1 MYAKSFLALDSNG
14 RLTGARTVQAAPYA
28 HYTCHLCGSALRYHP
43 QYDTELPWFEHTD
56 DRLTEHGQQCPYVR
70 PERREIQLIKRLQR
84 RIQYSPDNSGGNM
97 RILNCYMAN
106 DSKGHFVTAKEAAK
120 HNRQDVLCCVSCGC
134 PLTLQRGNDG
144 QPPWFEHDQM
154 TVAEKILLR
163 CTWLDPAEKEARRL
177 HLQGM
182 TVPDYTVKVRKWFCV
197 MCDED
202 YEGEKCCPRCG
213 TGVYSREGGCRKAT
227 GRIGTERFSRGNQ
240 L

>member
-1 MYAKSFLALDSNG
+1 
-14 RLTGARTVQAAPYA
+14 
-28 HYTCHLCGSALRYHP
+28 
-43 QYDTELPWFEHTD
+43 
-56 DRLTEHGQQCPYVR
+56 
-70 PERREIQLIKRLQR
+70 
-84 RIQYSPDNSGGNM
+84 M

-177 HLQGM
+177 HLRKRLVR
-182 TVPDYTVKVRKWFCV
+182 TVLIFTESSDQL
-197 MCDED
+197 
-202 YEGEKCCPRCG
+202 
-213 TGVYSREGGCRKAT
+213 SRAT
-227 GRIGTERFSRGNQ
+227 DRVP
-240 L
+240 

>member
-1 MYAKSFLALDSNG
+1 
-14 RLTGARTVQAAPYA
+14 
-28 HYTCHLCGSALRYHP
+28 
-43 QYDTELPWFEHTD
+43 
-56 DRLTEHGQQCPYVR
+56 
-70 PERREIQLIKRLQR
+70 
-84 RIQYSPDNSGGNM
+84 M

-197 MCDED
+197 MCDEN
-202 YEGEKCCPRCG
+202 YEGKSAARVVVPGYTAGR
-213 TGVYSREGGCRKAT
+213 GGRRAT

-240 L
+240 LQSCNDISGSAALVGASRDREILALCPE

>member
-1 MYAKSFLALDSNG
+1 
-14 RLTGARTVQAAPYA
+14 
-28 HYTCHLCGSALRYHP
+28 
-43 QYDTELPWFEHTD
+43 
-56 DRLTEHGQQCPYVR
+56 
-70 PERREIQLIKRLQR
+70 
-84 RIQYSPDNSGGNM
+84 M

-197 MCDED
+197 MCDEN
-202 YEGEKCCPRCG
+202 YEGEECCPSCG
-213 TGVYSREGGCRKAT
+213 TGVYSREGGQ
-227 GRIGTERFSRGNQ
+227 EGNWKDRN
-240 L
+240 

>member
-1 MYAKSFLALDSNG
+1 
-14 RLTGARTVQAAPYA
+14 
-28 HYTCHLCGSALRYHP
+28 
-43 QYDTELPWFEHTD
+43 
-56 DRLTEHGQQCPYVR
+56 
-70 PERREIQLIKRLQR
+70 
-84 RIQYSPDNSGGNM
+84 M

-213 TGVYSREGGCRKAT
+213 TGVYSRAW
-227 GRIGTERFSRGNQ
+227 GRQEVLSEDARADNPLQR

>member
-1 MYAKSFLALDSNG
+1 
-14 RLTGARTVQAAPYA
+14 
-28 HYTCHLCGSALRYHP
+28 
-43 QYDTELPWFEHTD
+43 
-56 DRLTEHGQQCPYVR
+56 
-70 PERREIQLIKRLQR
+70 
-84 RIQYSPDNSGGNM
+84 M

-134 PLTLQRGNDG
+134 PLTLKRGNDG

-154 TVAEKILLR
+154 TVAAKILLR
-163 CTWLDPAEKEARRL
+163 CTWLDPVEKEARRL

-202 YEGEKCCPRCG
+202 Y
-213 TGVYSREGGCRKAT
+213 
-227 GRIGTERFSRGNQ
+227 
-240 L
+240 

>member
-1 MYAKSFLALDSNG
+1 
-14 RLTGARTVQAAPYA
+14 
-28 HYTCHLCGSALRYHP
+28 
-43 QYDTELPWFEHTD
+43 
-56 DRLTEHGQQCPYVR
+56 
-70 PERREIQLIKRLQR
+70 
-84 RIQYSPDNSGGNM
+84 M

-182 TVPDYTVKVRKWFCV
+182 KWSTKTGHRVRVFSSIDFPIRLV
-197 MCDED
+197 VTHH
-202 YEGEKCCPRCG
+202 YIRAVLVRCNIQR
-213 TGVYSREGGCRKAT
+213 YSPLLRELHR
-227 GRIGTERFSRGNQ
+227 
-240 L
+240 

>member
-1 MYAKSFLALDSNG
+1 
-14 RLTGARTVQAAPYA
+14 
-28 HYTCHLCGSALRYHP
+28 
-43 QYDTELPWFEHTD
+43 
-56 DRLTEHGQQCPYVR
+56 
-70 PERREIQLIKRLQR
+70 
-84 RIQYSPDNSGGNM
+84 
-97 RILNCYMAN
+97 
-106 DSKGHFVTAKEAAK
+106 
-120 HNRQDVLCCVSCGC
+120 DVLCCVSCGC

-202 YEGEKCCPRCG
+202 YEGEKCCPSCG
-213 TGVYSREGGCRKAT
+213 TGVYSREGGQ
-227 GRIGTERFSRGNQ
+227 EGNWKDRN
-240 L
+240 

>member
-1 MYAKSFLALDSNG
+1 
-14 RLTGARTVQAAPYA
+14 
-28 HYTCHLCGSALRYHP
+28 
-43 QYDTELPWFEHTD
+43 
-56 DRLTEHGQQCPYVR
+56 
-70 PERREIQLIKRLQR
+70 
-84 RIQYSPDNSGGNM
+84 
-97 RILNCYMAN
+97 
-106 DSKGHFVTAKEAAK
+106 
-120 HNRQDVLCCVSCGC
+120 
-134 PLTLQRGNDG
+134 
-144 QPPWFEHDQM
+144 
-154 TVAEKILLR
+154 KILLR

-240 L
+240 LQSCNDISGSAALVGASRDREILALCPE

>member
-1 MYAKSFLALDSNG
+1 MSP
-14 RLTGARTVQAAPYA
+14 RLLWGAVLHT
-28 HYTCHLCGSALRYHP
+28 
-43 QYDTELPWFEHTD
+43 LPD
-56 DRLTEHGQQCPYVR
+56 
-70 PERREIQLIKRLQR
+70 R

-202 YEGEKCCPRCG
+202 YEGKSAAHAAVPGYTAGRGGGRRCRRKMPG
-213 TGVYSREGGCRKAT
+213 LIIRYRGCNGCLRSSL
-227 GRIGTERFSRGNQ
+227 R
-240 L
+240 

>member
-1 MYAKSFLALDSNG
+1 
-14 RLTGARTVQAAPYA
+14 
-28 HYTCHLCGSALRYHP
+28 
-43 QYDTELPWFEHTD
+43 
-56 DRLTEHGQQCPYVR
+56 
-70 PERREIQLIKRLQR
+70 
-84 RIQYSPDNSGGNM
+84 M

-213 TGVYSREGGCRKAT
+213 TGSGKKRDVSPCARSIVPAKSFLST
-227 GRIGTERFSRGNQ
+227 SVVLRFLLLIRTPVRYAAWQSSWP
-240 L
+240 